1 MKNNRKTEFFIDDEN
16 IKDSVYEYLSDSKRT
31 KKLFDFIRIKCD
43 VSGKIKLEKYDEK
56 HDDRN
61 DYLKCYFLDNNNSII
76 ILNIFSKNKEHK
88 NLIEFFSDD
97 LNSLYDLSLIK
108 NYELSEENIEIIRT
122 G

>member
-61 DYLKCYFLDNNNSII
+61 DYLNWYIHANRFRNL
-76 ILNIFSKNKEHK
+76 LGNI
-88 NLIEFFSDD
+88 
-97 LNSLYDLSLIK
+97 
-108 NYELSEENIEIIRT
+108 
-122 G
+122 